1 MEKIEYVSWL
11 ALGFKK
17 VVIFIIGSL
26 SHSLTYAQAYGN
38 AVGSRKVCIALE
50 I

>member
-1 MEKIEYVSWL
+1 MEKIEYDSWL

-17 VVIFIIGSL
+17 VIIFIIGSL
-26 SHSLTYAQAYGN
+26 SHGLTYVRAYDN
-38 AVGSRKVCIALE
+38 AVGSPNVCTALK

>member
-17 VVIFIIGSL
+17 VILVITGSL
-26 SHSLTYAQAYGN
+26 SHRLTYVRAYDN
-38 AVGSRKVCIALE
+38 ADRSTNVCTALE

>member
-17 VVIFIIGSL
+17 VIIFIIGSL
-26 SHSLTYAQAYGN
+26 SHRLTYVRAYDN
-38 AVGSRKVCIALE
+38 AVRSTNVCTALE